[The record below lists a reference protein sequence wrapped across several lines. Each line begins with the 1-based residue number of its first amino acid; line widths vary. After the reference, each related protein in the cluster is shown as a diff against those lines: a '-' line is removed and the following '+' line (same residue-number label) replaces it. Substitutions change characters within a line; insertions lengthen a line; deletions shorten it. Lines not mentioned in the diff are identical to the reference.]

1 MKVKYPNVIVVEGK
15 MDKDL
20 LQSFLDADIVTT
32 NGSEVSRETIEYIRA
47 LSKTRTIVVLTDPD
61 APGKRIRDI
70 LNSEIAGLF
79 NAFIPKEKAIK
90 KHKVGVAESDKA
102 MITEALDHLMLE
114 TKEKKSSNL
123 TMNDLF
129 ELGLAGGSDSA
140 AKRKVLENKL
150 HVDQVNGKTL
160 LKRLQALGLDRK
172 DLEEALVN
180 E

>member
-20 LQSFLDADIVTT
+20 LQSFLDADIITT

-47 LSKTRTIVVLTDPD
+47 LSKTRAIVVLTDPD

-70 LNSEIAGLF
+70 LNSEITGLF

-102 MITEALDHLMLE
+102 TIMEALEHLMLE
-114 TKEKKSSNL
+114 NREKKSSNL

-129 ELGLAGGSDSA
+129 ELGLAGGSDSS
-140 AKRKVLENKL
+140 AKRKALENKL

-172 DLEEALVN
+172 DLEEALGN